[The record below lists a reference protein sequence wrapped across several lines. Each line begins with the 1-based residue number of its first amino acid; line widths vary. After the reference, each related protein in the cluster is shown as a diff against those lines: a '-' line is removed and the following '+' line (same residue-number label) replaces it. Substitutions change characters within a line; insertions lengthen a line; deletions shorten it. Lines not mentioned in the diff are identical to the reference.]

1 MSMPASNPNEPS
13 KMKKLTS
20 ANVDNSIRAR
30 LPRASGAPVEKLSA
44 STPAAPLPAP
54 VSSKPAPKAKPAR
67 LPRIKASA
75 GTGER
80 PRLQFLPAFWT
91 IASVMSFTV
100 NIVLL
105 IALLIAF
112 QKLKQIPIVAE
123 SLKQPSLVPGMATNI
138 SSDLLGGLY
147 TNFVKMDEANIRTN
161 IHVEKDIPV
170 QFTLNVSGPTNVT
183 LSQAVT
189 IRNALVTVETG
200 GLNIVN
206 ARATIVLPKD
216 TLLPINIE
224 NLVVPVDQKV
234 PAVLDVPVD
243 IPLSQTEL
251 HEPFVG
257 LQKVVEPWYC
267 LVKPD
272 VSVNG
277 VQVCTNAANPLSPGT
292 VTP

>member
-1 MSMPASNPNEPS
+1 MSTPASDQNEHS
-13 KMKKLTS
+13 KMKKLITGD
-20 ANVDNSIRAR
+20 VDESIRAR
-30 LPRASGAPVEKLSA
+30 LPRATGAPAQKL
-44 STPAAPLPAP
+44 PAAQPIPPAP
-54 VSSKPAPKAKPAR
+54 VPVASEPAGSPPVETKSGTAPAR
-67 LPRIKASA
+67 TPRFK
-75 GTGER
+75 
-80 PRLQFLPAFWT
+80 FLPAFWT
-91 IASVMSFTV
+91 VASTLSIIV
-100 NIVLL
+100 NVVLL
-105 IALLIAF
+105 IALLLAYQTF
-112 QKLKQIPIVAE
+112 KSFPTIPT
-123 SLKQPSLVPGMATNI
+123 MATDKL
-138 SSDLLGGLY
+138 SGVLGGLY

-189 IRNALVTVETG
+189 IHGALVTVNTG

-206 ARATIVLPKD
+206 ARATIVLPQG

-243 IPLSQTEL
+243 IPLNQTEL

-267 LVKPD
+267 FIQPNAVM
-272 VSVNG
+272 NG
-277 VQVCTNAANPLSPGT
+277 AQVCSH
-292 VTP
+292 